1 MPDFAHW
8 AAFLAAATV
17 FVLIPGPSV
26 LYVLAQGIHHGFRD
40 ARLACLGL
48 AAGDMLQV
56 VAAAAGLS
64 VVLASSAPLFTVVK
78 YAGAAYLVFLGVRRL
93 RDRPLPAPA
102 RPAPVTVDELRRRG
116 RAMLLQAVSVNAL
129 NPKTALFFLALLP
142 QFVAPGA
149 GPAWSQIM
157 LFGAVF
163 VTLGFASNL
172 VYGRVGGAVSDLARR
187 SRRFQAVTR
196 YASGGSLIG
205 LGVLAA
211 VSAPPRQ
218 AAVH

>member
-1 MPDFAHW
+1 MPDLTHW

-26 LYVLAQGIHHGFRD
+26 LYVVAQGMHRGFRD
-40 ARLACLGL
+40 ARLASVGL

-64 VVLASSAPLFTVVK
+64 VVLASSATLFSVVK
-78 YAGAAYLVFLGVRRL
+78 YAGAAYLIFLGVRRL
-93 RDRPLPAPA
+93 RDRTVPVPDGQV
-102 RPAPVTVDELRRRG
+102 RPGGRG
-116 RAMLLQAVSVNAL
+116 MVLEALSVNAL

-142 QFVAPGA
+142 QFVAPDA
-149 GPAWSQIM
+149 GPAWSQIV

-163 VTLGFASNL
+163 VALGFASNL
-172 VYGRVGGAVSDLARR
+172 VCGRVGGALSDLARR
-187 SRRFQAVTR
+187 SRRFQTVTR

-205 LGVLAA
+205 LGVLTA
-211 VSAPPRQ
+211 VSGTPRR
-218 AAVH
+218 AAAR